1 MKDLLIKRNKL
12 RNDAMTLRSVK
23 FDKKVNGDRV
33 TILNKEQDDLW
44 KKYKFY
50 DYNDTTHKIC
60 RKFFRTRI
68 FYISTWNKI
77 WNLYRK

>member
-50 DYNDTTHKIC
+50 GNFIKA
-60 RKFFRTRI
+60 K
-68 FYISTWNKI
+68 NKGV
-77 WNLYRK
+77 KE

>member
-12 RNDAMTLRSVK
+12 RKDAMILRSVK

-50 DYNDTTHKIC
+50 DNFIKA
-60 RKFFRTRI
+60 K
-68 FYISTWNKI
+68 NKGV
-77 WNLYRK
+77 KECD

>member
-12 RNDAMTLRSVK
+12 RKDAMILRSVK

-33 TILNKEQDDLW
+33 TILNKEQDGLW

-50 DYNDTTHKIC
+50 DNFIKA
-60 RKFFRTRI
+60 K
-68 FYISTWNKI
+68 NKEVV
-77 WNLYRK
+77 R